1 MNTAVATQTQ
11 SKQITPFEEVRSQVL
26 SPSFADQVKMA
37 LPDHISVEKF
47 QRIVITALAKTPD
60 LVAADRPSLFTS
72 CVEAAAD
79 GLLPNGKEAAL
90 VVYNT
95 KVKRGGNDVWIKAVQ
110 YMPMI
115 AGIYKKARNSGEVK
129 TLAAYVVYENDEFS
143 FSYGFEPTI
152 THNPV
157 LGDRGKPIAVY
168 AVAVMADGCRD
179 LEVMTIDEVEKV
191 RKASR
196 AGENGPWKAWWEEMA
211 RKTAVRRLA
220 KRLPLT
226 PDLERVINRMDAMY
240 EFEEGKASRAVAAD
254 TRKPALGYDS
264 AGDQMSAF
272 APEQHPHGETIEGET
287 AVNPETGEIG
297 ETPDPVTAAR
307 ATLAACQTVA
317 ELDAAW
323 DALPVNVCREI
334 GAGVYDELRARL
346 DSRLV

>member
-1 MNTAVATQTQ
+1 MNTAVAPHAQAKPM
-11 SKQITPFEEVRSQVL
+11 SPFEEVRSQVL
-26 SPSFADQVKMA
+26 APSFADQVKMA

-60 LVAADRPSLFTS
+60 LVVADRPSLFTS

-95 KVKRGGNDVWIKAVQ
+95 KVQRGGKDVWIKKVQ

-129 TLAAYVVYENDEFS
+129 TLAAYVVYKNDGFS
-143 FSYGFEPTI
+143 FAYGFEPTI

-157 LGDRGKPIAVY
+157 LGDRGEAIAVY

-179 LEVMTIDEVEKV
+179 LEVMAIDEVEKV
-191 RKASR
+191 RNASKAKDS
-196 AGENGPWKAWWEEMA
+196 GPWKAWWEEMA
-211 RKTAVRRLA
+211 RKTVVRRLA

-240 EFEEGKASRAVAAD
+240 EFEEGKATRAVSAD
-254 TRKPALGYDS
+254 NRKPAIGYGNTS
-264 AGDQMSAF
+264 DQMSAF
-272 APEQHPHGETIEGET
+272 APELQHGETIEGET
-287 AVNPETGEIG
+287 IDPETGEIVEG
-297 ETPDPVTAAR
+297 KAA
-307 ATLAACQTVA
+307 APSAEPAKNQPKPAAPQ
-317 ELDAAW
+317 
-323 DALPVNVCREI
+323 PQ
-334 GAGVYDELRARL
+334 
-346 DSRLV
+346 